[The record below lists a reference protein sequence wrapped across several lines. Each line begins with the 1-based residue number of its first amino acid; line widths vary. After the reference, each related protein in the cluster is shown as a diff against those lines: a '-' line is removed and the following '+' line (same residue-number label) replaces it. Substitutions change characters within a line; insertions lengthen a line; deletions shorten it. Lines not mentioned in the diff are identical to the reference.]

1 MFSSFGLTALLTSSL
16 TKRFIVS
23 ILILKEL
30 LYCTFCNKWWKS
42 IPLLTLIWDCKVK
55 THFTTY
61 QIFDNIFLLFFSNP
75 LKP

>member
-30 LYCTFCNKWWKS
+30 LHCTFCNKWWNINS
-42 IPLLTLIWDCKVK
+42 LLTLNWDCKVK
-55 THFTTY
+55 ALFTTY
-61 QIFDNIFLLFFSNP
+61 QIFDKLFYSFFQIH
-75 LKP
+75 